1 MQLTPTRGG
10 PDMETHDGHWTKQV
24 THSRH
29 RRHGQMTESRLDPYA
44 ILGVAR
50 DASATQIQGAY
61 RRLAKQYHP
70 DLHQASKTTE
80 RMQRLNQAWA
90 ILSNPARRA
99 RHASDQSRAATSRAD
114 AWSGAPRRAWQT
126 TSAAGPHHSPS
137 AERVQQPPGS
147 PWLAVVIAVVATVA
161 AIWLV
166 IGAALFGGLPLP
178 LLGLVLFAVTRTVF
192 RRQF

>member
-1 MQLTPTRGG
+1 MHLTPTRE
-10 PDMETHDGHWTKQV
+10 DATKETHDGHWTQQV

-50 DASATQIQGAY
+50 DASATQIQQAY
-61 RRLAKQYHP
+61 RRLAKRYHP
-70 DLHQASKTTE
+70 DLHQASQTTE

-90 ILSNPARRA
+90 ILSHPTRRA
-99 RHASDQSRAATSRAD
+99 RHDSDQAQSAPSRAD

-126 TSAAGPHHSPS
+126 TSAAGPRQAAN
-137 AERVQQPPGS
+137 AEGVQQRAGHRR
-147 PWLAVVIAVVATVA
+147 LDVLIAVVAAVVV
-161 AIWLV
+161 IWLV
-166 IGAALFGGLPLP
+166 IGATLFGGLPLP
-178 LLGLVLFAVTRTVF
+178 LLGIVLFAVTRSVF